1 MPSRVERTLARV
13 VPIAGGAL
21 FVVLWLAYLDFWL
34 DDAFITFRYAKNWAN
49 GLGPVFNPGEA
60 VEGYTTFLW
69 TLLVAVAFALLSGG
83 SALTLVK
90 LSGLGLGLWVLW
102 RSYTF
107 PGPDPRPAPEGAPPR
122 RWLMLLLAANP
133 VFVANCGDGMET
145 PLFMAL
151 LLECARASVVL
162 PSRRSGALAGVLAAA
177 CIWTRPEALPL
188 LLGLPAV
195 LLFFHRRAA
204 FVWVRAFALAALPP
218 VLGHIAW
225 RLWYYGA
232 PLPNTFYA
240 KATGDLLA
248 RLASGVADVADFASF
263 DHGVPAVGLWI
274 ALALALLG
282 LRRRRGAGKW
292 LTLLWAGVGFRLAF
306 DLWSGSEYMGTFRFL
321 APALPPLFV
330 LADEGARGMTGPRAR
345 RAVATAVAIGVA
357 FSGWG
362 HMALRD
368 ARDRYAVGLERA
380 HIALGTWLSESQPE
394 GTSVALGDAGAIP
407 FVSGLPVID
416 LWGLADATIARL
428 PGEYGDRPGTA
439 DYVLERRPGVIV
451 IWNVVP
457 ILKETGRLRIVGAWP
472 FDREIAEHPIFGR
485 EYRFVREFTFR
496 PETIPGS
503 GYYLDVFERRPGA
516 ADR

>member
-1 MPSRVERTLARV
+1 MPSRVERTLAWV
-13 VPIAGGAL
+13 VPIAGGLL
-21 FVVLWLAYLDFWL
+21 FFALWLAYRDFWL
-34 DDAFITFRYAKNWAN
+34 DDAFITFRYAKNWAD

-60 VEGYTTFLW
+60 VEGYTTFSW

-83 SALTLVK
+83 AALMLVK
-90 LSGLGLGLWVLW
+90 FSGLCLGLFVLW

-107 PGPDPRPAPEGAPPR
+107 PGPDPHPGANGALRRRP
-122 RWLMLLLAANP
+122 LMLLLAANP

-151 LLECARASVVL
+151 LMECARASLVP

-195 LLFFHRRAA
+195 LLFFHRGAA
-204 FVWVRAFALAALPP
+204 FVWVRAFALTALPP

-240 KATGDLLA
+240 KATGDILA
-248 RLASGVADVADFASF
+248 RLAKGVVDVAEFASL
-263 DHGVPAVGLWI
+263 DHGVPAVGLWV

-282 LRRRRGAGKW
+282 LRGRRGAWKW
-292 LTLLWAGVGFRLAF
+292 LTLLWGGIGFRLAF
-306 DLWSGSEYMGTFRFL
+306 DVWSGSEYMGTFRFL
-321 APALPPLFV
+321 APALPLLFV
-330 LADEGARGMTGPRAR
+330 LADEGARDLMGTAAR
-345 RAVATAVAIGVA
+345 RAVPVAVAIGTA
-357 FSGWG
+357 FSVWG
-362 HMALRD
+362 HVALSD
-368 ARDRYAVGLERA
+368 ARDRYTTGLERA
-380 HIALGTWLSESQPE
+380 HLALGAWLFETQPE
-394 GTSVALGDAGAIP
+394 GTWVALGDAGAIP
-407 FVSGLPVID
+407 FASGLPVID

-439 DYVLERRPGVIV
+439 DYALGRRPGVIV

-457 ILKETGRLRIVGAWP
+457 IQKEPGRLRILGAWP
-472 FDREIAEHPIFGR
+472 FDREIAEHLVFAR

-503 GYYLDVFERRPGA
+503 GYYLDVFLHRPGA
-516 ADR
+516 ANR